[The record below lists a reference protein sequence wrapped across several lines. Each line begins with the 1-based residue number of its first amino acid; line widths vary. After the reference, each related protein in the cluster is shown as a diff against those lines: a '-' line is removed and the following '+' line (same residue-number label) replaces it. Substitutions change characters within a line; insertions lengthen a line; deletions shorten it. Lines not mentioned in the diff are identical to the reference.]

1 MLYNPTQWILRFCM
15 SGTMGGMMMIFIILV
30 ALMLVGSIAS
40 IGPRW
45 AGTWCAVAVVGH
57 ARYQQTLALL
67 LFALALD
74 LASPHYRIIQVILSM
89 PKFPVAITWCC
100 SWKSRHRRLRQIFI
114 RILPLLKQTQ
124 MGRCVCLLAGL
135 WLTGFNAFVFGLGY
149 LGLGKCIVWILLPL
163 NTQQLLTLGPQCLV

>member
-1 MLYNPTQWILRFCM
+1 MQFWVLYEWN
-15 SGTMGGMMMIFIILV
+15 GMMIFIILV

-45 AGTWCAVAVVGH
+45 AGSWAAVGH

-67 LFALALD
+67 LFALALA

-100 SWKSRHRRLRQIFI
+100 CWKSRHRRLRQIFL
-114 RILPLLKQTQ
+114 RILSLLKQTQ
-124 MGRCVCLLAGL
+124 MGWCVCLLAGL
-135 WLTGFNAFVFGLGY
+135 WLTGFNALVFGLGY
-149 LGLGKCIVWILLPL
+149 FGFGKCIVRILLPL
-163 NTQQLLTLGPQCLV
+163 DAQQLLTLGPQCLV